1 MASDKEPNVW
11 LTVLKLALGAAALAG
26 LVWAALWY
34 LDNYGDG
41 PPMTPRSRA
50 AAKAGYKSGM
60 TGPQAQGFC
69 SLAKVL
75 RNLATLGAATAMQ

>member
-41 PPMTPRSRA
+41 PPMTPPLKPKMDWGIANDSPIPSR
-50 AAKAGYKSGM
+50 
-60 TGPQAQGFC
+60 
-69 SLAKVL
+69 
-75 RNLATLGAATAMQ
+75 R